1 MNQAETNRFNNLYQR
16 HLRLLKLQG
25 KSQKTIDAYARAVR
39 RISEQFDCCPDQ
51 LTLQQREN
59 YFSDLVESHSWSTV
73 KVDRNGLQF
82 FWKHVLKQDW
92 QWVNIVK
99 APEVRSLPDI
109 LTVTEVEQ
117 LIAATCK
124 LRYRVFLLATY
135 SMGLRLSETLALQV
149 GDIDAQRKKVHI
161 RRGKGHKDRFV
172 PLPDLTYQA
181 LRALWCKHRN
191 PCWLFP
197 NAVGAAERIRSATTH
212 MDRGG
217 AQAAMKAVV
226 KQCGIKKK
234 SPFTPYATVLPPIC
248 LKRA

>member
-1 MNQAETNRFNNLYQR
+1 MKKAETNRFNELYQR

-39 RISEQFDCCPDQ
+39 RIREHFDCCPDK
-51 LTLQQREN
+51 LNLKQREK
-59 YFSDLVESHSWSTV
+59 YFSDLVKSHSWSTV
-73 KVDRNGLQF
+73 KIDRNGLQF
-82 FWKHVLKQDW
+82 FWKHVLNRDW

-99 APEVRSLPDI
+99 APKVRSLPDI
-109 LTVTEVEQ
+109 LTVSEIEKM
-117 LIAATCK
+117 IGATRK

-135 SMGLRLSETLALQV
+135 SMGMRLSETLALQL
-149 GDIDAQRKKVHI
+149 GDIDGKRKLVHI

-197 NAVGAAERIRSATTH
+197 NAVGSPERIQSATTH

-217 AQAAMKAVV
+217 TQAAMKVV
-226 KQCGIKKK
+226 VEQCGIKKK
-234 SPFTPYATVLPPIC
+234 SPSTPCGTPLQPTC

>member
-1 MNQAETNRFNNLYQR
+1 MNQAETNRFNELYQS

-39 RISEQFDCCPDQ
+39 RISEHFDCCPDQ
-51 LTLQQREN
+51 LTLEQREK
-59 YFSDLVESHSWSTV
+59 YFSELVESHSWSTV
-73 KVDRNGLQF
+73 KIDRNGLQF
-82 FWKHVLKQDW
+82 FWKYVLKLDW

-99 APEVRSLPDI
+99 APKVRSLPDI

-117 LIAATCK
+117 LIGVTRN

-135 SMGLRLSETLALQV
+135 SMGLRLSETLSLQV
-149 GDIDAQRKKVHI
+149 GDIDGQRKLVHI

-197 NAVGAAERIRSATTH
+197 NAVGSPERIQKATTH

-217 AQAAMKAVV
+217 TQAAMKAVV
-226 KQCGIKKK
+226 EQCGIEKK
-234 SPFTPYATVLPPIC
+234 SRFTP
-248 LKRA
+248 

>member
-1 MNQAETNRFNNLYQR
+1 MKQAETNRFNKLYQR

-25 KSQKTIDAYARAVR
+25 KSKSTIDAYARAVR
-39 RISEQFDCCPDQ
+39 RIRGHFDRCPDK
-51 LTLQQREN
+51 LTLKQREK
-59 YFSDLVESHSWSTV
+59 YFSDLVKSHSWSTV
-73 KVDRNGLQF
+73 KIDRNGLQF
-82 FWKHVLKQDW
+82 FWKHVLKRDW
-92 QWVNIVK
+92 QWLNIVK
-99 APEVRSLPDI
+99 PPKVRSLPDI
-109 LTVTEVEQ
+109 LTVAEIEK
-117 LIAATCK
+117 LIGATRK

-135 SMGLRLSETLALQV
+135 SMGLRLSETLSLHV
-149 GDIDAQRKKVHI
+149 GDIDGMRKLVHI

-197 NAVGAAERIRSATTH
+197 NAVGSVKRIQSATTH

-226 KQCGIKKK
+226 GNCGIKKK
-234 SPFTPYATVLPPIC
+234 SLPIPFATVMQPIC
-248 LKRA
+248 SKRA